1 MVKQRLDTL
10 LVTRGLAENKIKAQA
25 VIMAGAVSVNG
36 NIMTKAGSLV
46 PEDSQVQMAARMPY
60 VSRGGLKLEHV
71 LKEFKIVVKGLT
83 CLDVG
88 ASTGGFTDCLLKNG
102 ANRVYALDVGYGQL
116 DYGLRRDSRVVVM
129 EKVNAHFPFDLP
141 QKVDLAVMDLSF
153 ISVTRVIPNVLPHL
167 NPPGDMIVLF
177 KPQFEADKA
186 DVGRGG
192 IVKDP
197 AVHAAT
203 IANLIVWMNKN
214 GLRLLNLTAS
224 PILGAEGNKEFLIY
238 MRPLIYEI
246 Q

>member
-46 PEDSQVQMAARMPY
+46 PEDSQVQMAAKMPY
-60 VSRGGLKLEHV
+60 VSRGGLKLEHA

-129 EKVNAHFPFDLP
+129 EKVNAHFPFGLP

-153 ISVTRVIPNVLPHL
+153 ISVTSVIPSVLPHL

-177 KPQFEADKA
+177 KPQFEADKD

-203 IANLIVWMNKN
+203 IANLIVWLNKN